1 MGIYDRD
8 YTQPES
14 RRQDY
19 SLSQMRFNLPRMTP
33 AVQWLLIINV
43 GVFVLSLVP
52 TLGVLLAS
60 WFALDATS
68 WTTIAQPWRLVTYQ
82 FLHSRTDATHIFL
95 NMIGLYFIGP
105 PLERSWGAKR
115 FVLFYLG
122 CGVAGGLTY
131 ILLVAAGW
139 LTAGTMVGASGAV
152 LGVVAACAVLFP
164 RFTLILFVFPVPIR
178 VAAVGLMLV
187 YLVNLLTPFG
197 HGGGGD
203 AAHLGGMAAGL
214 GYVLLVPAWD
224 RLTLKMRSGSWEKK
238 MEESQRLQ
246 IEVDRI
252 LAKVHRSGLHSLTR
266 REKTT
271 LKRATQEENRRHQL

>member
-1 MGIYDRD
+1 
-8 YTQPES
+8 
-14 RRQDY
+14 
-19 SLSQMRFNLPRMTP
+19 MRFNLPRMTP
-33 AVQWLLIINV
+33 AVKWLLIVNI

-52 TLGVLLAS
+52 TLGTLLAR

-68 WTTIAQPWRLVTYQ
+68 WATVAQPWRLVTYQ
-82 FLHSRTDATHIFL
+82 FLHSRLDAAHIFL

-105 PLERSWGAKR
+105 PLERFWGGRR

-131 ILLVAAGW
+131 ILMVAAGW
-139 LTAGTMVGASGAV
+139 LSAGTMVGASGAV

-164 RFTLILFVFPVPIR
+164 RFTLVLFVFPVPIR
-178 VAAVGLMLV
+178 VAAIGLVFV
-187 YLVNLLTPFG
+187 YLMNVLMAFG
-197 HGGGGD
+197 HGGGGGD
-203 AAHLGGMAAGL
+203 AAHLGGMAAGAF
-214 GYVLLVPAWD
+214 YVLLLPVWD
-224 RLTLKMRSGSWEKK
+224 RLTLKTRSGSWEKR

-252 LAKVHRSGLHSLTR
+252 LAKVHHSSLHSLTR

-271 LKRATQEENRRHQL
+271 LKRATQEEVRRHQL

>member
-14 RRQDY
+14 RRQY
-19 SLSQMRFNLPRMTP
+19 YNLSQMRFNLPRVTS
-33 AVQWLLIINV
+33 AVKWLLIVNV

-52 TLGVLLAS
+52 TLGALLAS

-68 WTTIAQPWRLVTYQ
+68 WTTVAQPWRLVTYQ
-82 FLHSRTDATHIFL
+82 FLHSRVDAAHIFF

-105 PLERSWGAKR
+105 PLERSWGGRR

-139 LTAGTMVGASGAV
+139 LSASTMVGASGAV
-152 LGVVAACAVLFP
+152 LGTVAACAVLFP
-164 RFTLILFVFPVPIR
+164 RFTLVLFVFPVPIR
-178 VAAVGLMLV
+178 IAAVGLLFV
-187 YLVNLLTPFG
+187 YLMNLLMASG
-197 HGGGGD
+197 RGGGD
-203 AAHLGGMAAGL
+203 AAHLGGMAAGAL
-214 GYVLLVPAWD
+214 YVLVLPAWN
-224 RLTLKMRSGSWEKK
+224 RLTLNMRSGSWEKK
-238 MEESQRLQ
+238 MEEGRRLQ
-246 IEVDRI
+246 IDVDRI

-266 REKTT
+266 SEKTT
-271 LKRATQEENRRHQL
+271 LKRATQEEVRRHRL